1 MKPKKSLAVT
11 KSGLNSRVASRPW
24 SVERRSTLAS
34 FPQTRFCKIL
44 LECITDRNGQRPV
57 DEVVVGEAAAVVDEA
72 GAAVD
77 EADVVGGR
85 FEER

>member
-1 MKPKKSLAVT
+1 
-11 KSGLNSRVASRPW
+11 
-24 SVERRSTLAS
+24 
-34 FPQTRFCKIL
+34 
-44 LECITDRNGQRPV
+44 V